1 MFSGA
6 ERRAVV
12 MKQYQF
18 KIARSMCLIV
28 VAFAFFILG
37 LIVALQPD
45 MPDDVILP
53 FTLNSPAIEGCLVM
67 FAAAVVIVFAG
78 FDIAVNI
85 AAISESKN
93 EQINRNAYFAKEEER
108 IALLERYKK
117 LYAEGIISEA
127 EFASK
132 KNSILREMGKN

>member
-1 MFSGA
+1 
-6 ERRAVV
+6 

-18 KIARSMCLIV
+18 KIARSICLIV

-45 MPDDVILP
+45 MPDDSELP
-53 FTLNSPAIEGCLVM
+53 FTLNLFAIEGGVIMLVSS
-67 FAAAVVIVFAG
+67 VVMVFAI
-78 FDIAVNI
+78 FDIAVNR
-85 AAISESKN
+85 AAISELKD
-93 EQINRNAYFAKEEER
+93 EQISKNAYFAKEEER

>member
-1 MFSGA
+1 
-6 ERRAVV
+6 

-18 KIARSMCLIV
+18 KIARSICLIV

-45 MPDDVILP
+45 MPDDSELP
-53 FTLNSPAIEGCLVM
+53 FTLNLFAIEGGVIMLVSS
-67 FAAAVVIVFAG
+67 VVMVLAI
-78 FDIAVNI
+78 FDIAVNR
-85 AAISESKN
+85 AAISELKD
-93 EQINRNAYFAKEEER
+93 EQISKNAYFAKEEER

>member
-1 MFSGA
+1 
-6 ERRAVV
+6 

-18 KIARSMCLIV
+18 KIARSICLIV

-45 MPDDVILP
+45 MPDDIVLP
-53 FTLNSPAIEGCLVM
+53 FTLNSPAIEGCLVI

-117 LYAEGIISEA
+117 L
-127 EFASK
+127 
-132 KNSILREMGKN
+132 